1 MPDAPRQLLSPE
13 RPFDHPEIPRPL
25 VAAPRISVIVCAFS
39 AARSDQLLEAIT
51 SLQTQTTPA
60 FEVLVVIDHND
71 NLLDWVRAKGLGVV
85 AVASTGERGLSG
97 ARNTGVGRAQG
108 DIVAFLDD
116 DAVAG
121 PDWIARLTAAYEDT
135 SVVGVGGGA
144 HPNWEARQ
152 PVWFPNEFG
161 WVVGC
166 SYRGLPERPSE
177 VRNFLG
183 CNMSFRREILQST
196 GGFESSLGRI
206 GDRPLGCEET
216 ELCIRIGER
225 FPDGRLL
232 FDPAIAV
239 SHRVPNSRA
248 RFSYFRR
255 RCYSEGL
262 SKSQVTRLVGSQ
274 AGLASERSYAAR
286 VLTTGLAIELRRVPS
301 RDGAAALGRAGAI
314 LAGFASTAA
323 GFAVGTLRRPR

>member
-1 MPDAPRQLLSPE
+1 M
-13 RPFDHPEIPRPL
+13 
-25 VAAPRISVIVCAFS
+25 VVCAFS
-39 AARSDQLLEAIT
+39 DGRSAQLLEAIV
-51 SLQTQTTPA
+51 SIRAQTTPA

-71 NLLDWVRAKGLGVV
+71 NLLDWLRAKGLGVV

-97 ARNTGVGRAQG
+97 ARNTGVGRARG
-108 DIVAFLDD
+108 DVVAFLDD
-116 DAVAG
+116 DATAA
-121 PDWIARLTAAYEDT
+121 PDWIARLAAAYDDAR
-135 SVVGVGGGA
+135 VVGVGGGA
-144 HPNWEARQ
+144 RPNWETDR
-152 PVWFPNEFG
+152 PRWFPNEFG

-166 SYRGLPERPSE
+166 SYRGLPEHPAP

-183 CNMSFRREILQST
+183 CNMSFRREVLRST

-232 FDPAIAV
+232 FDPENVV
-239 SHRVPNSRA
+239 SHRVPSSRA

-262 SKSQVTRLVGSQ
+262 SKSQVARLVGRE
-274 AGLASERSYAAR
+274 AGLASERSYALR
-286 VLTTGLAIELRRVPS
+286 ILTTGLANELLRVPS
-301 RDGAAALGRAGAI
+301 RNGAAALGRAGAI
-314 LAGFASTAA
+314 LVGFASTAT
-323 GFAVGTLRRPR
+323 GFAVGTLRRRR